1 MHRDLKPENV
11 LSADNG
17 DGDEKI
23 KIADFGFSKAFDES
37 TLRTSCGSPNYVGNP
52 PPFSSPSPWPTSV
65 RSFVALI
72 ADGHG
77 FPRST

>member
-1 MHRDLKPENV
+1 V

-52 PPFSSPSPWPTSV
+52 PPSLFPSPWPTSV
-65 RSFVALI
+65 RGMTLI
-72 ADGHG
+72 ADAPG